1 MHGLSKIR
9 HFKIISTILYFR
21 KKMEELQNFEKK
33 CENSRM
39 LCPVKV
45 FHFVCVF
52 ISESNRNTLQI
63 CMAHKICH
71 SFIPLKKY
79 LKMFSI

>member
-1 MHGLSKIR
+1 MDYLKLDTLKS
-9 HFKIISTILYFR
+9 SQQYYILE
-21 KKMEELQNFEKK
+21 KKWKNYRILKKK